1 MLVRSFDYIITPSYE
16 LVIEV
21 SDGGIDGEQVLTST
35 ATVTIAMTHINEYV
49 PQFDNGGVFQV
60 TVEEESSSDNILTV
74 NSTINCL
81 LLLYCSSIT
90 CTQVIL
96 LRVLNAYVL
105 TSCLP

>member
-1 MLVRSFDYIITPSYE
+1 MLVRSLDYIITPSYE

-21 SDGGIDGEQVLTST
+21 SDRNSYGEQLLKST
-35 ATVTIAMTHINEYV
+35 ATVNIAVTPINVYF

-74 NSTINCL
+74 NCTINSL

-90 CTQVIL
+90 CTQVVPLRISNDYL
-96 LRVLNAYVL
+96 LA
-105 TSCLP
+105 SCIP